1 MAILEN
7 PIEYL
12 KGVGPTRAELL
23 KKELN
28 IYTYSDLLHHFPFRY
43 IDKSLIYNISD
54 LSEDLPYIQLR
65 GKIIKFEE
73 KGKFKSKRLIAHFQD
88 DTGIIELVWFKGARW
103 VKPGVKLNSD
113 YIVFGKPSAFN
124 NKFNI
129 VHPEL
134 DLLDDNVNF
143 SPGLQAVYHST
154 ELLNA
159 KGLSSRAISKLVV
172 TLLPHIS
179 NNLEENLSPDL
190 IAKLNL
196 PSREKA
202 FNDIHCP
209 KDSKMLVRAQK
220 RLKFEE
226 LFFLQLHLIKLKLT
240 RNKKSKGYPF
250 ESLGCHF
257 NDFYENHLPFE
268 LTNAQ
273 KNVLKEI
280 RADVKYPQQMNRLLQ
295 GDVGSGKTLVAL
307 LSMLMAIDNNFQ
319 ACLMAPT
326 EILAKQHFNSISN
339 YLEKMNIK
347 VQILTGSSKTKER
360 RILHAELEDGKIDLL
375 IGTHALLEDKVKF
388 SNLGLVIIDEQHRFG
403 VAQRAKLWKKNKY
416 PPHVLVMTATPIPRT
431 LSMTLYGDLDVS
443 VIDELPPGRKEV
455 KTMWKSDASRLS
467 IIKFMRDQITKGRQI
482 YVVFPLIEESE
493 KLDYKDLM
501 EGYNQIERE
510 FPLPKYQVSIV
521 HGQMKAEDKEYEMN
535 RFVKGVTDIM
545 VATTVIE
552 VGVNVPN
559 ASVMIIESA
568 ERFGLSQLHQLR
580 GRVGRGSEQ
589 SYCMLVSGNKV
600 SVEAKKRLQTMVDTN
615 DGFRISEVDLEIR
628 GPGDMMGTKQSGILD
643 FKIAN
648 IVTDNKILQF
658 ARNEAKMLLEEDKN
672 LENADNIN
680 IARYY
685 RSYARERNEWS
696 RIS

>member
-23 KKELN
+23 KKELS
-28 IYTYSDLLHHFPFRY
+28 IYTFSDLLYHFPFRY
-43 IDKSLIYNISD
+43 IDKSLIYNICD

-73 KGKFKSKRLIAHFQD
+73 KGKFRSKRLIAYFQD

-103 VKPGVKLNSD
+103 IKSGIKLNSE

-159 KGLSSRAISKLVV
+159 KGLSSRAISKLVIA
-172 TLLPHIS
+172 LLPQIK
-179 NNLEENLSPDL
+179 NNLDENLSPDL
-190 IAKLNL
+190 ISKLNL
-196 PSREKA
+196 PYREKA

-240 RNKKSKGYPF
+240 RNKKSRGYPF

-273 KNVLKEI
+273 KKVLKEI
-280 RADVKYPQQMNRLLQ
+280 RVDVKLPQQMNRLLQ

-307 LSMLMAIDNNFQ
+307 LSMLMAIDNDFQ

-326 EILAKQHFNSISN
+326 EILAKQHFNSISI

-360 RILHAELEDGKIDLL
+360 RILHTELEDGKIDLL

-455 KTMWKSDASRLS
+455 KTIWKSDASRLS
-467 IIKFMRDQITKGRQI
+467 TIKFMRDQITKGRQI

-501 EGYNQIERE
+501 EGYNQIVRE
-510 FPLPKYQVSIV
+510 FPLPKYQVSVV

-648 IVTDNKILQF
+648 IVTDNKILHF
-658 ARNEAKMLLEEDKN
+658 ARNEAKILLDEDEN

-680 IARYY
+680 ISRYY
-685 RSYARERNEWS
+685 RPYARERNGWS